1 MRACDRIYRDLQV
14 KCRGPEAGPA
24 LCASLHKVESRSTF
38 HKSHFTR
45 KFTGKMSRPRSG
57 TRTLC
62 EPARPKFMSTFHKRL
77 YTEIDRKNAAAQIE
91 PRTQTHTL
99 CEPAQSK
106 CRSTFH
112 KSHFIRKF
120 TVQEKCR
127 GSAGAPWSSTGLYT
141 YCKKPS
147 VSTHCLGKNHVTF
160 LSSTTCVFGEKTTLP
175 IPSRCQ
181 ISLGKA
187 DAVSL
192 HAEVGHCS
200 GSLQCLDSCCQ

>member
-1 MRACDRIYRDLQV
+1 MRACAAEFR
-14 KCRGPEAGPA
+14 
-24 LCASLHKVESRSTF
+24 
-38 HKSHFTR
+38 
-45 KFTGKMSRPRSG
+45 
-57 TRTLC
+57 
-62 EPARPKFMSTFHKRL
+62 STFHKRL
-77 YTEIDRKNAAAQIE
+77 YMEIDRKNAAAQIE

-99 CEPAQSK
+99 CKPGQSK

-112 KSHFIRKF
+112 KSHFIRTEIYRKNAAVQLEHPDQAPAF
-120 TVQEKCR
+120 ASTVRSPQCEHTV
-127 GSAGAPWSSTGLYT
+127 W
-141 YCKKPS
+141 
-147 VSTHCLGKNHVTF
+147 GKIMSHSYPQLRVY
-160 LSSTTCVFGEKTTLP
+160 LDKKTTLP